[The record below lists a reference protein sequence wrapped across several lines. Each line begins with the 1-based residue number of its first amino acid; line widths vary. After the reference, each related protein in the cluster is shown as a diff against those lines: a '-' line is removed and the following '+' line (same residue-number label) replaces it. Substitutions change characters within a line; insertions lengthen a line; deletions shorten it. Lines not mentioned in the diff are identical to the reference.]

1 MMLTEHR
8 GIDQMIQTSHA
19 GGLGPTRN
27 VLRVLIAL
35 NLGMGL
41 LIGMMLLASLL
52 AESWVMTALGVRPG
66 EGRAAL
72 VVGMRVVAVLG
83 IAAVPFTHVVLAR
96 LRDIVETVRRGDAFV
111 PGNAARLR
119 TIAWAVLGLELLHLC
134 VAAAAWAASSP
145 AQALDISWT
154 PSLTRWLAVLLL
166 FVLARVFEEGARMRD
181 DLEGTV

>member
-1 MMLTEHR
+1 
-8 GIDQMIQTSHA
+8 MIQTSHSEV
-19 GGLGPTRN
+19 LGPTRG
-27 VLRVLIAL
+27 VLRALIAL
-35 NLGMGL
+35 NGVVGL
-41 LIGMMLLASLL
+41 LIGVLLVASLL

-72 VVGMRVVAVLG
+72 VLGMRLVAVLG

-119 TIAWAVLGLELLHLC
+119 TIARAVLGLELLHLC
-134 VAAAAWAASSP
+134 VAAVAATASSP
-145 AQALDISWT
+145 AQALDIRWA

-166 FVLARVFEEGARMRD
+166 FVLAQVFEQGTRMRD